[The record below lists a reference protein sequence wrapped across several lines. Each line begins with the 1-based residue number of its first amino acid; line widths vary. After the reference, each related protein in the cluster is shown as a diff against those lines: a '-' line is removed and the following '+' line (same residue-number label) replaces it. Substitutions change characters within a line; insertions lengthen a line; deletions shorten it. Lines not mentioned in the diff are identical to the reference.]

1 MVLWLLETMSQE
13 TTKVTEE
20 ESWMMLLAT
29 MEDQIML
36 SHSLDMVKRLELEN
50 GGKSKTP
57 GENGGVKMVT

>member
-29 MEDQIML
+29 TEDPIML
-36 SHSLDMVKRLELEN
+36 SHSLDMVKRLEMEN
-50 GGKSKTP
+50 GGKLKTL
-57 GENGGVKMVT
+57 GDAGGAKKVT